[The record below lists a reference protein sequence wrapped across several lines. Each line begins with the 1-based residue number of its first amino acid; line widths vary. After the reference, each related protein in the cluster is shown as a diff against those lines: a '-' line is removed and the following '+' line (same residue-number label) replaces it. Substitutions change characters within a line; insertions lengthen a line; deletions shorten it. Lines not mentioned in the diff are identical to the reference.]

1 MLKLFWSL
9 IVLHFLSFSQL
20 IVLSPLSLSTSRP
33 LPLSPPPLSLS
44 LSFSAC
50 EACDVHLTSR
60 LE

>member
-33 LPLSPPPLSLS
+33 LPLSPPLSLFLS
-44 LSFSAC
+44 LFQH
-50 EACDVHLTSR
+50 VKPVTYI
-60 LE
+60 